1 MEKEKRMTK
10 KDYFKRLKEII
21 NETTNIEDKGEL
33 IYFIESQITSIDN
46 KAEKAK
52 ERAAIKKAEGDT
64 LREVI
69 KSKLTNDYQTADDIF
84 AQIDADKDVT
94 IAKVRARLTQL
105 VNLSEAEKS
114 DVKTEENKIK
124 KAYKLA

>member
-1 MEKEKRMTK
+1 MEKEKKMTK
-10 KDYFKRLKEII
+10 KDYLGRLREIV
-21 NETTNIEDKGEL
+21 NETEVEDKGEL

-52 ERAAIKKAEGDT
+52 ERAAAKKAEGDA
-64 LREVI
+64 LREVV

-84 AQIDADKDVT
+84 AQIEANEDIT

-114 DVKTEENKIK
+114 DVKTDDNKTK